1 MAGQQ
6 RPPAPPSP
14 AQRQAEAAEQQVG
27 ELRHI
32 GGLLELLAER
42 TAPERPPSRSS
53 DLRMT
58 WDPDD
63 GAQGRWMGFLRSV
76 PGLMAQF
83 QRVPAAY
90 WTREVAVDDN
100 EQVENGGY
108 TEQVPVAVVKCP
120 CGTDN
125 IVETTQ
131 ECAGT
136 LKDGEPCKR
145 FYLFIAN
152 RVYVTNSP
160 LQRMAPW
167 QRIALGHRARP

>member
-32 GGLLELLAER
+32 GSLLEQLAER
-42 TAPERPPSRSS
+42 GAPARSEPRSS

-90 WTREVAVDDN
+90 WIREVAGD
-100 EQVENGGY
+100 EG
-108 TEQVPVAVVKCP
+108 EQVPVAVVKCP

-136 LKDGEPCKR
+136 LKGGEPCKR